1 MVAIKGEMWA
11 RTAGTLKGDPGRRD
25 RAGEGD
31 WGQPASQPY
40 PPAPSLTRGGAMASW
55 QGHTARGPGGGE
67 RAPGEHN
74 DMTTGS

>member
-1 MVAIKGEMWA
+1 MVEIKGEMWA

-40 PPAPSLTRGGAMASW
+40 PPAPSLTRGEPWHPGRDT
-55 QGHTARGPGGGE
+55 QPGDLEEGRGPL
-67 RAPGEHN
+67 
-74 DMTTGS
+74 GSTRT